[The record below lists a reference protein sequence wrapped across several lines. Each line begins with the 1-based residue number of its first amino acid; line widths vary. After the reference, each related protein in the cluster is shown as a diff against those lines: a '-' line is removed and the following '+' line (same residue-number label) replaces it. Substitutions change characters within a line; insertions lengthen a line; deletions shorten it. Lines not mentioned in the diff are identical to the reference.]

1 MARFMLKTN
10 VCEAAYDTACDA
22 IVRKVHKKTH
32 PYEWIGMSHGFDL
45 SKRPMCLLLDFVQ
58 TKDFDRQFFELFA
71 IDRARGVGHQVG
83 RTLRFRERNAVADI
97 VQVTKQH
104 YPAVDTQCDT
114 AMWWRAEL

>member
-1 MARFMLKTN
+1 MAGFTLKTN
-10 VCEAAYDTACDA
+10 VCEAAYNTAFGCA

-32 PYEWIGMSHGFDL
+32 PYEWIGMSHGFDS

-83 RTLRFRERNAVADI
+83 RTLCFRKRNAVADI
-97 VQVTKQH
+97 VQVTK
-104 YPAVDTQCDT
+104 
-114 AMWWRAEL
+114 